1 MKKSLLLLFALVT
14 SAAHAQNDVDSFI
27 ELLRSE
33 VSTNKKAIVTA
44 AMDFTD
50 AQASVF
56 WPIYR
61 NYEFDL
67 NKLGDARVATIKEY
81 ADNYEKM
88 TDAKAKE
95 LAEKAFKYQED
106 RLKLRKKYF
115 NELSKALS
123 PTLAAKFAQVDNQIQ
138 LLIDMQIAS
147 ELPLIEK
154 PESAM
159 K

>member
-1 MKKSLLLLFALVT
+1 MKKLVLLLFALVT
-14 SAAHAQNDVDSFI
+14 TAAYAQDDVDSFV
-27 ELLRSE
+27 ELLRSD
-33 VSTNKKAIVTA
+33 VKTNKKAIITA

-67 NKLGDARVATIKEY
+67 DKLGDARVAMIKDY
-81 ADNYEKM
+81 AENYQNM

-95 LAEKAFKYQED
+95 LMERAFKFQED

-115 NELSKALS
+115 NEISKALS
-123 PTLAAKFAQVDNQIQ
+123 PSLAAKFMQVENQIH
-138 LLIDMQIAS
+138 LVIDMQIAS
-147 ELPLIEK
+147 ELPLVEK
-154 PESAM
+154 PESAG

>member
-1 MKKSLLLLFALVT
+1 MKKSLLLLFVLAT
-14 SAAHAQNDVDSFI
+14 TAAHAQDVDSFI

-50 AQASVF
+50 AQATAF

-61 NYEFDL
+61 DYEFDL
-67 NKLGDARVATIKEY
+67 NKLGDARLAMIKDY
-81 ADNYEKM
+81 ADNYATM

-95 LAEKAFKYQED
+95 LTEKAFKFQED

-115 NELSKALS
+115 NQVSKALS
-123 PTLAAKFAQVDNQIQ
+123 PVMAAKFAQVDNQIQ

-147 ELPLIEK
+147 ELPLVEK
-154 PESAM
+154 AESAM

>member
-1 MKKSLLLLFALVT
+1 MKKSLLLLFAL
-14 SAAHAQNDVDSFI
+14 AATAVQAQDDVDSFI
-27 ELLRSE
+27 ELLRSD
-33 VSTNKKAIVTA
+33 VNTNKKTIITA
-44 AMDFTD
+44 AMDFNDT
-50 AQASVF
+50 QAAAF

-67 NKLGDARVATIKEY
+67 NKLGDTRVALIKDY
-81 ADNYEKM
+81 ADNYEQM

-95 LAEKAFKYQED
+95 LAEKTFKYQED

-115 NELSKALS
+115 KEVSKALS

-138 LLIDMQIAS
+138 LLIDTQIAS

>member
-1 MKKSLLLLFALVT
+1 MKKALLLLFALTATAVQ
-14 SAAHAQNDVDSFI
+14 AQNDVDSFI
-27 ELLRSE
+27 ELLRSD
-33 VSTNKKAIVTA
+33 VNTNKKTIFTA

-67 NKLGDARVATIKEY
+67 DKLGDARVAMIKDY
-81 ADNYEKM
+81 AENFQNM
-88 TDAKAKE
+88 TDTKAKE
-95 LAEKAFKYQED
+95 LAERAFKFQEE

-115 NELSKALS
+115 NQLSKALS
-123 PTLAAKFAQVDNQIQ
+123 PTMAAKFAQVDNQIQ
-138 LLIDMQIAS
+138 LLIDTQIAS

-154 PESAM
+154 PENAM

>member
-1 MKKSLLLLFALVT
+1 MKKFLLLLFVLATTAV
-14 SAAHAQNDVDSFI
+14 HAQDNVASFI

-67 NKLGDARVATIKEY
+67 NKLGDARVAMIKDY
-81 ADNYEKM
+81 AENYEKM
-88 TDAKAKE
+88 TDPKAKE
-95 LAEKAFKYQED
+95 LAEKAFKFQED

-123 PTLAAKFAQVDNQIQ
+123 PTMAAKFAQVDNQIQ

-147 ELPLIEK
+147 ELPLVEK